1 MARKLNI
8 DAIGVESFQP
18 EHTSFDL
25 ILRIRNK
32 AQPQGILPQLVV
44 SDDISKINTDTDIL
58 TISDLGKIDHSQL
71 KKKIKPRIGFEIFIA
86 NARRLSGMELG
97 KWMSEAKYL
106 YRLSRSAGC
115 QFILSSGAQ
124 SIFEMLSARTFES
137 ILSILGIAPVAYWKN
152 LSDWLAL
159 KDSMRSL

>member
-32 AQPQGILPQLVV
+32 AQPPGILPQLVV
-44 SDDISKINTDTDIL
+44 SDDISKINTDTDIV
-58 TISDLGKIDHSQL
+58 TISDLAKIDHSKL
-71 KKKIKPRIGFEIFIA
+71 KKKIKPGIGFEIFIA
-86 NARRLSGMELG
+86 DARGLNGKELG

-106 YRLSRSAGC
+106 YRLSRSTGC

-137 ILSILGIAPVAYWKN
+137 ILSVLGITPLAYWKN
-152 LSDWLAL
+152 LSDWLAS

>member
-1 MARKLNI
+1 MARKLKI

-25 ILRIRNK
+25 VLRIKNR
-32 AQPQGILPQLVV
+32 AQPPGILPQLIV
-44 SDDISKINTDTDIL
+44 SDDISQINTDTDIV
-58 TISDLGKIDHSQL
+58 TISDLAKIDHSQL
-71 KKKIKPRIGFEIFIA
+71 KKKMKPKIGFEIFIA
-86 NARRLSGMELG
+86 NARGLSGKELG

-106 YRLSRSAGC
+106 YRLSRSTGC

-137 ILSILGIAPVAYWKN
+137 ILTVLGIAPLAYWKN

-159 KDSMRSL
+159 KDTMRSL

>member
-25 ILRIRNK
+25 ILRIRNN
-32 AQPQGILPQLVV
+32 AQPPGILPQLVV
-44 SDDISKINTDTDIL
+44 SDDISKINTDTDIV
-58 TISDLGKIDHSQL
+58 TISDLAKIDHSQL
-71 KKKIKPRIGFEIFIA
+71 KKKMKPKIGFEIFLA
-86 NARRLSGMELG
+86 NARGLNGKELG

-106 YRLSRSAGC
+106 YRLSRSTGC

-137 ILSILGIAPVAYWKN
+137 ILSVLGIAPLAYWKH
-152 LSDWLAL
+152 LSDWLAF
-159 KDSMRSL
+159 KDTMRSL